1 MHLSQTTLPHVPIA
15 KNKIIGNKMMV
26 VCVVLVLAVLVAW
39 VHAQTATMTSITA
52 LSATRSSVATIAITA
67 PGIQKVLFAGGMVS
81 ATQTVSNVVDIYDV
95 NPVPALTYT
104 RTTSTLT
111 QARAQ
116 AAAATLGTKGNDPI
130 FVCVYSL

>member
-1 MHLSQTTLPHVPIA
+1 MAL
-15 KNKIIGNKMMV
+15 V
-26 VCVVLVLAVLVAW
+26 VFVLAVLVVW

-52 LSATRSSVATIAITA
+52 LSTTRSSTAAIAITA
-67 PGIQKVLFAGGMVS
+67 PGIQKVLFAGGIMS

-116 AAAATLGTKGNDPI
+116 AAAATLGTKGKTT
-130 FVCVYSL
+130 